1 MLGYKDMKVS
11 AILTIIFGIQF
22 AGLHFLASSY
32 KLYWRYGWL
41 DLVMH
46 AWGGL
51 LLAFMF
57 LALRDM
63 RVLPKGLKVGPRG
76 LVVALLIILI
86 MWEIFGVYL
95 IGGFKEN
102 YLLDTSLDLTFG
114 ILGAIL
120 GYRLGQRLTLLD

>member
-1 MLGYKDMKVS
+1 ML
-11 AILTIIFGIQF
+11 AIIFGSQF
-22 AGLHFLASSY
+22 ALLHYLASTY
-32 KLYWRYGWL
+32 KLYWRYDWL

-51 LLAFMF
+51 VLAFIY

-63 RVLPKGLKVGPRG
+63 RVFPKGFKVSPRG
-76 LVVALLIILI
+76 LLITLLCILI
-86 MWEIFGVYL
+86 AWEIFGVYL
-95 IGGFKEN
+95 IGGFKED
-102 YLLDTSLDLTFG
+102 YLIDTSLDLTFG